1 MWFAGAGIVSCQCE
15 MRQQP
20 ASGPQIEADDRSHPD
35 DALNGGTWEKVKN
48 IDTALQ
54 AYKWLGIT

>member
-48 IDTALQ
+48 IDTAL
-54 AYKWLGIT
+54 